1 MRQVTAMK
9 HVRPRLHCDA
19 ARRNFFRQ
27 ACPEY
32 FEESRNMADQFL
44 KDLLQTPG
52 TSGVE
57 QGVQNVV
64 RAFAA
69 EFAADVSTDVHG
81 NVLVT
86 LNPEGSPTILLDAH
100 CDQIG
105 LIVRHIDS
113 LGFLRVNPVGGWDMQ
128 ILLGQRMLVHTD
140 EGPIPGVIAR
150 KPIHLLEPEE
160 RKNVPKMKD
169 LWIDI
174 GSASETETRS
184 IVRIGD
190 SVTPEP
196 CLRELRNGRL
206 SGVAMDDRTGI
217 WVIMTALRKIAD
229 ASPKAKIVA
238 VSAVQEEIGLRGAAT
253 SAFNVNPDVAIA
265 VDVTHATDCPG
276 IDPNEFGK
284 IEIGKGPVLGRGPN
298 SNPAVFELLSATAR
312 AESIPVQVNALGYPA
327 SNDGAAIQIAR
338 GGCATGLVSIPNRY
352 MHSPVEL
359 VAESDLVQAAGLIA
373 AFCLAVDGS
382 QSFIPK

>member
-1 MRQVTAMK
+1 M
-9 HVRPRLHCDA
+9 P
-19 ARRNFFRQ
+19 
-27 ACPEY
+27 
-32 FEESRNMADQFL
+32 DQFL
-44 KDLLQTPG
+44 KDLLQAPG

-64 RAFAA
+64 RAFASR
-69 EFAADVSTDVHG
+69 FAAEVSTDVHG
-81 NVLVT
+81 NVLATV
-86 LNPEGSPTILLDAH
+86 NPGGSSVILLDAH

-113 LGFLRVNPVGGWDMQ
+113 HGFLRVNPVGGWDVQ
-128 ILLGQRMLVHTD
+128 ILLGQRVIVHTD
-140 EGPIPGVIAR
+140 DGPISGVIAR
-150 KPIHLLEPEE
+150 KPIHLLEPDE
-160 RKNVPKMKD
+160 RKNVPKIKD

-174 GSASETETRS
+174 GSASEAETRS

-206 SGVAMDDRTGI
+206 SGVAMDDRTGV
-217 WVIMTALRKIAD
+217 WVIMTALRKLAD
-229 ASPKAKIVA
+229 AHPKSKIVA
-238 VSAVQEEIGLRGAAT
+238 VSSVQEEIGLRGAAT

-284 IEIGKGPVLGRGPN
+284 IEIGKGPVIVRGPN
-298 SNPAVFELLSATAR
+298 ANPAVFELLYSTAQ
-312 AESIPVQVNALGYPA
+312 EKSIPVQINALGYPA
-327 SNDGAAIQIAR
+327 SNNGAAIQVAR
-338 GGCATGLVSIPNRY
+338 GGCATGLVTIPNRY

-359 VAESDLVQAAGLIA
+359 VAESDLEYAADLIV
-373 AFCLAVDGS
+373 AFCMAVDES
-382 QSFIPK
+382 TSFIPRI